1 LRVAF
6 LGAQPFSK
14 KRNFATA
21 TLKCFEDGSEA
32 FPYWPESFEMFRK
45 KTPATGEDCGRE
57 APKSYL

>member
-21 TLKCFEDGSEA
+21 TLECFGDGSEA
-32 FPYWPESFEMFRK
+32 FLYWAESFEMFRK
-45 KTPATGEDCGRE
+45 KRPQPVKIAGVK
-57 APKSYL
+57 P

>member
-21 TLKCFEDGSEA
+21 TLKCFGDGSEA
-32 FPYWPESFEMFRK
+32 FPYWAKSLEMFRK
-45 KTPATGEDCGRE
+45 KRPQPVKIAGVK
-57 APKSYL
+57 P

>member
-21 TLKCFEDGSEA
+21 TLKFFGDGSEA
-32 FPYWPESFEMFRK
+32 FPYWAESFEMFLK
-45 KTPATGEDCGRE
+45 KRPQPVKIAGVK
-57 APKSYL
+57 P

>member
-21 TLKCFEDGSEA
+21 TLKCFGDGSEA
-32 FPYWPESFEMFRK
+32 FPYWAESFEMFRK
-45 KTPATGEDCGRE
+45 KRPQPVKITGVK
-57 APKSYL
+57 P